1 MRAKDT
7 NLCIQ
12 TTLNNISSKCE
23 SIMLRRLNISIHEKK
38 GILNSGK
45 THNLK
50 TPWIDGKKH

>member
-12 TTLNNISSKCE
+12 TTLNNISSKSE

-38 GILNSGK
+38 AILNFGK

-50 TPWIDGKKH
+50 TIRNPMD